1 MKKKFYYFPVVLL
14 VIAVLAFSFIAC
26 DEDEEIERCLFNDN
40 DKGHLHLGIGEDK
53 CHAAAGCDLQVYGQ
67 FEDKDGNVIK
77 IYRVGP
83 ISDFGMESV
92 EDAAERAIEGYNISI
107 SHSEFGEQR
116 EIDFAGK
123 VDHVY
128 LYPVSLS
135 TDPTFYI
142 NVGKEIRVMGFR
154 VNRTASQMGGGV
166 TLVAYN
172 SEGGAAVDILSEG
185 LQTLIKKHFG
195 IK

>member
-1 MKKKFYYFPVVLL
+1 MKKKFNYFPVVLL

-67 FEDKDGNVIK
+67 FEDKDDNAIK

-83 ISDFGMESV
+83 ISDFGTNS
-92 EDAAERAIEGYNISI
+92 IETVAQNVINGYNVMVDN
-107 SHSEFGEQR
+107 SEQEG
-116 EIDFAGK
+116 IDFAGK
-123 VDHVY
+123 VDY
-128 LYPVSLS
+128 IYIYPSGIFTES
-135 TDPTFYI
+135 FYVDLK
-142 NVGKEIRVMGFR
+142 NNE
-154 VNRTASQMGGGV
+154 
-166 TLVAYN
+166 TLVLFPGTRTQNQARLTLRN
-172 SEGGAAVDILSEG
+172 IANEDITAGNLIATLPAE

-195 IK
+195 IE